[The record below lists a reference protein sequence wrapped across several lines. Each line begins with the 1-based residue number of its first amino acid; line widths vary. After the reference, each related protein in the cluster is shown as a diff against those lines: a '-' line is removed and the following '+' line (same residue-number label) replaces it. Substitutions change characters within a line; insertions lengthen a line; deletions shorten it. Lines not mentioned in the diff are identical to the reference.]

1 MKRPDDSDGDRS
13 YYFFQSRAGRLKLA
27 TPEELVAFHVSLRR
41 SLVKILVV
49 VVVKILVLTSKSQLQ
64 HTSSLFKLGSRYFIV
79 EINIKLSLFVHISNK
94 SICIF
99 NQILPFWDL
108 FVISPSILFKL
119 ATNDI

>member
-1 MKRPDDSDGDRS
+1 MCV
-13 YYFFQSRAGRLKLA
+13 L
-27 TPEELVAFHVSLRR
+27 
-41 SLVKILVV
+41 
-49 VVVKILVLTSKSQLQ
+49 VVKILVLTSKSQLQ

-94 SICIF
+94 STCIF
-99 NQILPFWDL
+99 NQILPFWDM